1 MQNCSGFVLHEHK
14 NVEKNP
20 KTTNPGGFLLVSV
33 NSPRESSSQTWWHHS
48 NVEGS
53 SFMENAADWRNG
65 KQSREAVVWIS
76 ADETIPGSKMR
87 ISSGSSLRSQHRQHF
102 LGGRGCLMELVVP
115 GAPTSHWNMEPG
127 EELSWGKDDSPCSYE
142 NRVC

>member
-1 MQNCSGFVLHEHK
+1 
-14 NVEKNP
+14 
-20 KTTNPGGFLLVSV
+20 
-33 NSPRESSSQTWWHHS
+33 
-48 NVEGS
+48 
-53 SFMENAADWRNG
+53 MENAADWRNG
-65 KQSREAVVWIS
+65 KQSRGKQRPLLPGKWIS

-127 EELSWGKDDSPCSYE
+127 EELSWGKDDSPCSCE
-142 NRVC
+142 DRVC